1 MFGMKHPF
9 RKMLSLSLA
18 VVTAA
23 SMTMTAYADEPY
35 KSYNY
40 DNWDDAIPSQCA
52 YEVDRT
58 LTGQNLQL
66 TRLKD
71 PSDPLFISENE
82 SSSFNDAR
90 DLSLDDERDELWVA
104 DTMNNRILVFDV
116 EKYEL
121 KACYKS
127 VSGSDV
133 ANLKRPYG
141 VFAHTSPST
150 GKQTVYICD
159 SENSR
164 VVKAEVK
171 DNKTL
176 EVIHEYKRPEE
187 ALYTASTY
195 SPRKVCVD
203 KAENVYVICNGVN
216 TGSVQFSKD
225 GKFLSFFGANRVQ
238 VTAAVIAQRIWRAI
252 ASETQLAGMKR
263 NVPIEYVNFDID
275 KDGFIYTVTEVDV
288 ETDQLKKLNAAGF
301 NIWNNNRGNTY
312 VFGDVQGEQWDP
324 VQRTN
329 HHAILTDCDISPD
342 GIISV
347 LDFESGRVFQYD
359 KECNLIC
366 IFGTKNATSEQRG
379 TMKNPNAIETRGD
392 KVYLLDGAKNDI
404 TVYTETQ
411 FGHYLKKA
419 FKKYDEGLYVEAKE
433 DWNQVIR
440 RDGCYTMA
448 YIGLGKAALKE
459 EQYSK
464 ALKYF
469 KTAYDQDDYDK
480 AYKYAR
486 EAFLRE
492 HFTAI
497 IVIIAVLIVL
507 LKVKGHLNK
516 KGIYL
521 IKRKKKKT
529 GLRPVTERE
538 E

>member
-1 MFGMKHPF
+1 MKHPI

-23 SMTMTAYADEPY
+23 SMAVTAFADEPY

-52 YEVDRT
+52 YEVERT

-66 TRLKD
+66 ARLKD
-71 PSDPLFISENE
+71 PSDKLFISENE
-82 SSSFNDAR
+82 SSSLNDAR
-90 DLSLDDERDELWVA
+90 DLSFDDERKELWLA
-104 DTMNNRILVFDV
+104 DTKNNRILTFDV
-116 EKYEL
+116 DTFEL
-121 KACYKS
+121 KAAYKTLTNT
-127 VSGSDV
+127 DKPT
-133 ANLKRPYG
+133 LKRPYG
-141 VFAHTSPST
+141 LFVHTSPST

-159 SENSR
+159 ADNER

-171 DNKTL
+171 DEKTL
-176 EVIHEYKRPEE
+176 EVVHEYKRPEE

-203 KAENVYVICNGVN
+203 KAENVYVIVNSVN
-216 TGSVQFSKD
+216 TGSIQFSKD

-252 ASETQLAGMKR
+252 ASDAQLAGMKR

-275 KDGFIYTVTEVDV
+275 KEGFIYTVTEVDV

-301 NIWNNNRGNTY
+301 NIWNNNRGNRY

-324 VQRTN
+324 VARTN
-329 HHAILTDCDISPD
+329 HTAQLIDCDISPD

-347 LDFESGRVFQYD
+347 LDFDSGRVFQYD
-359 KECNLIC
+359 KECNLIA

-379 TMKNPNAIETRGD
+379 TLKNPYAIESYGD
-392 KVYLLDGAKNDI
+392 KIFILDGSKNDI
-404 TVYTETQ
+404 TVFKETQ

-433 DWNQVIR
+433 DWEQVIK
-440 RDGCYTMA
+440 RDGCYTQA
-448 YIGLGKAALKE
+448 YVGLGKAALKE

-464 ALKYF
+464 ALDYF

-497 IVIIAVLIVL
+497 IVIIALLIVL
-507 LKVKGHLNK
+507 VKVKGILNK

-521 IKRKKKKT
+521 IKRKKKT
-529 GLRPVTERE
+529 GLRPVTEKE

>member
-1 MFGMKHPF
+1 MFGIKHPL

-18 VVTAA
+18 VCTAA
-23 SMTMTAYADEPY
+23 SMAVTAHADEPY
-35 KSYNY
+35 ESYNY

-52 YEVDRT
+52 YEVECT

-66 TRLKD
+66 KRLSD
-71 PSDPLFISENE
+71 PSDRLFLGEHETSAL
-82 SSSFNDAR
+82 NDAR
-90 DLSLDDERDELWVA
+90 DIYLDEERKNLWLA
-104 DTMNNRILVFDV
+104 DTVNNRILVFDV
-116 EKYEL
+116 DTYEL
-121 KACYKS
+121 KAAYNSVEGFS
-127 VSGSDV
+127 VS
-133 ANLKRPYG
+133 NFKKPYG
-141 VFAHTSPST
+141 VFAQTSPST
-150 GKQTVYICD
+150 GKHLVYICD
-159 SENSR
+159 SDNSR
-164 VVKAEVK
+164 VIKAEVK
-171 DNKTL
+171 DDRTL
-176 EVIHEYKRPEE
+176 VGIQEFTKPEE
-187 ALYTASTY
+187 SLYTATTF

-203 KAENVYVICNGVN
+203 KAENVYVVCNGVN
-216 TGSVQFSKD
+216 TGSVQFSAD
-225 GKFLSFFGANRVQ
+225 GKFLSFYGANRVH
-238 VTAAVIAQRIWRAI
+238 VTDAVIAQRIWRAI

-275 KDGFIYTVTEVDV
+275 KDGFIYTVTEIDV
-288 ETDQLKKLNAAGF
+288 ATDQLKKLNAAGF
-301 NIWNNNRGNTY
+301 IIWNNNRGNTY

-324 VQRTN
+324 VQKTS
-329 HHAILTDCDISPD
+329 HKSKLTDCDITPD
-342 GIISV
+342 GVINV

-379 TMKNPNAIETRGD
+379 TLKDPHAIESYGD
-392 KVYLLDGAKNDI
+392 RIFVVDGAKNDI
-404 TVYTETQ
+404 TVYKQTQ
-411 FGHYLKKA
+411 FGYYLSQA
-419 FKKYDEGLYVEAKE
+419 FKKYDEGLYTEAKA
-433 DWNQVIR
+433 DWEQVIK

-448 YIGLGKAALKE
+448 YVGLGKAALKE
-459 EQYSK
+459 EEYSK

-529 GLRPVTERE
+529 GLRPVTEKE
-538 E
+538 G